1 MGSTRI
7 RKRLFQR
14 RKFGQHGGRPP
25 FEEASLP
32 AIVCGWYQRWPSA
45 RDRASLARLWST
57 QDLADA
63 SQDALRLGA
72 SSSRF

>member
-1 MGSTRI
+1 LAFAISYLAIGTVED
-7 RKRLFQR
+7 
-14 RKFGQHGGRPP
+14 G

-63 SQDALRLGA
+63 RQDALRLGA